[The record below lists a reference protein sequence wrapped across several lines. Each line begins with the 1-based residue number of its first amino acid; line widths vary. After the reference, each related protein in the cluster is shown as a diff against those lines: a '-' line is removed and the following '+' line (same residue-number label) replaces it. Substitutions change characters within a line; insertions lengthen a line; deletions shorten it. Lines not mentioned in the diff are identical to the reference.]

1 LSGHFRGSRRTGRN
15 AADRLI
21 FSKLSILLGAVCV
34 LVQAAQAGACEKA
47 GNDAGAAGCRLFFG
61 ETPLQGAIVEHDRP
75 LPPGVVACAN
85 CHIGDTRSISG
96 GSLAPSLSRSMLTEP
111 RRRRGGP
118 PSQFSAASFCRL
130 LRTGV
135 DPAYIVINRKMP
147 RYVLD
152 DEQCLDLWHYLL
164 EQSDAPHNGQ

>member
-1 LSGHFRGSRRTGRN
+1 MFRGLRRTGRN
-15 AADRLI
+15 AADSLT

-34 LVQAAQAGACEKA
+34 LVQAAPAGACENF
-47 GNDAGAAGCRLFFG
+47 GNDAGAAGCHMFFG

-85 CHIGDTRSISG
+85 CHLGDTRSTSD
-96 GSLAPSLSRSMLTEP
+96 GSFAPSLSRSILTEL

-118 PSQFSAASFCRL
+118 PSQFSVASFCRL

-135 DPAYIVINRKMP
+135 DPAYIVISRKMP

-164 EQSDAPHNGQ
+164 EQSDGPRKEQQ

>member
-1 LSGHFRGSRRTGRN
+1 V
-15 AADRLI
+15 AADRLP
-21 FSKLSILLGAVCV
+21 FSKIASLLIAAWV
-34 LVQAAQAGACEKA
+34 LGQAAPAGACENF
-47 GNDAGAAGCRLFFG
+47 GNEVGAAGCRMFFG
-61 ETPLQGAIVEHDRP
+61 DTPLQGAIFEHGRP
-75 LPPGVVACAN
+75 LPPEVVACAN
-85 CHIGDTRSISG
+85 CHLGDTRSTSG
-96 GSLAPSLSRSMLTEP
+96 GSFAPLLSRSMLTEP

-135 DPAYIVINRKMP
+135 DPAYIVISRKMP

-164 EQSDAPHNGQ
+164 EQSDGPRKERQ